1 MRRATLQLLS
11 VFPKTRTLVLRG
23 RTMSDSEK
31 GGLMVLAMVA
41 LLATVAVMIFG
52 TDLLGSS
59 LLP

>member
-1 MRRATLQLLS
+1 
-11 VFPKTRTLVLRG
+11 
-23 RTMSDSEK
+23 MSDSEK

>member
-11 VFPKTRTLVLRG
+11 VFPKTRTLVFRV